1 MISKNKLKEYSQYKV
16 AKFCDENGVF
26 VVEGDK
32 LAKEALA
39 SDYEIEAVCA
49 IEAWFVENRT
59 LIRKKVNPEN
69 IYEVAQADLERIS
82 GMKSPNRVWMLVKR
96 KEFQIVNASENN
108 LTVVLDKIQDPG
120 NMGTIV
126 RICDWFGIR
135 NIVCSPDT
143 ASIYNSKVVQATMG
157 GVFRIN
163 MEYTNLDTFI
173 EGCLEEKIPVFGAVL
188 GGENVYTATLPN
200 KAVLIIG
207 NESKGISQNLI
218 DKITNKIQ
226 IPNIGGT
233 CESLNASVATGI
245 LCSEFARRVA
255 L

>member
-1 MISKNKLKEYSQYKV
+1 
-16 AKFCDENGVF
+16 
-26 VVEGDK
+26 
-32 LAKEALA
+32 
-39 SDYEIEAVCA
+39 
-49 IEAWFVENRT
+49 
-59 LIRKKVNPEN
+59 
-69 IYEVAQADLERIS
+69 
-82 GMKSPNRVWMLVKR
+82 
-96 KEFQIVNASENN
+96 
-108 LTVVLDKIQDPG
+108 
-120 NMGTIV
+120 
-126 RICDWFGIR
+126 
-135 NIVCSPDT
+135 
-143 ASIYNSKVVQATMG
+143 
-157 GVFRIN
+157 
-163 MEYTNLDTFI
+163 
-173 EGCLEEKIPVFGAVL
+173 LEEKIPVFGAVL